1 MTKELNELKSDVHS
15 IRIPKEERELL
26 EKLMPVKRE
35 KFLSGIVLLA
45 IKEYNDKYMNL
56 IPKE

>member
-1 MTKELNELKSDVHS
+1 MPKQEDVHS

-26 EKLMPVKRE
+26 EKLMPVKRV

-45 IKEYNDKYMNL
+45 IKEFNDRNMNL
-56 IPKE
+56 IPKQ